1 MNAENLR
8 KVKDAAI
15 ALLETPVKTTNMPLG
30 NGATMEL
37 VQHPFFT
44 SRFACWNPDNAGRP
58 FLDIPGFACWRP
70 DDAGHPFLDILGSN
84 DDMQEAL
91 RRYKGFIEKSESI
104 DSILL
109 LMAKSYRLPF
119 FKHIQKILSPDEMG
133 RMLADI
139 WVGSE
144 NPNDSMVPLA
154 TLIKW
159 FKKASRESLMDAGE
173 LAYYDSLPDEFT
185 VYRGIGSK
193 SNKKGIS
200 YTLSLEKAEW
210 FAKRFQQ
217 KKGYVLA
224 GTAKKKDVLA
234 YFNSRKE
241 QEVLIEPKNISGL
254 HKM

>member
-1 MNAENLR
+1 MKNTNKMEGACAMKPENLR

-37 VQHPFFT
+37 VQHPFFPN
-44 SRFACWNPDNAGRP
+44 RFVCCNPKNTER
-58 FLDIPGFACWRP
+58 
-70 DDAGHPFLDILGSN
+70 PFLDILGSD
-84 DDMQEAL
+84 DDMQEAF
-91 RRYKGFIEKSESI
+91 RRYKGFIEEKDSI

-109 LMAKSYRLPF
+109 LMAAPYRLPF
-119 FKHIQKILSPDEMG
+119 FKHIQKTLSPDEMG

-144 NPNDSMVPLA
+144 NPNNSMVPLS

-159 FKKASRESLMDAGE
+159 FKQASRESLMDAEE

-217 KKGYVLA
+217 KKGYVLT
-224 GTAKKKDVLA
+224 GTAKKQDVLA